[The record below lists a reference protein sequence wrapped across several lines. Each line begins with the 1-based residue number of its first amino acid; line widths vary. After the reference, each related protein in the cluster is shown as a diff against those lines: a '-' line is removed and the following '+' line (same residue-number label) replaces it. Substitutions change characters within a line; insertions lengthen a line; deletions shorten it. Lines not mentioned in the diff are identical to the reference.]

1 MQGILRS
8 FALFFFSL
16 GGFGLLLLG
25 VLDSSF
31 LFLPLGNDLLMV
43 ALTAAHP
50 GRMAWY
56 IAMAT
61 AGSVLGVAFTQWVSA
76 KGGRKGIEG
85 EHKGRQVAYVERKV
99 KERGGIAIGIASLM
113 PPPFPFTAF
122 IIVAAAL
129 QYPLKKM
136 LAIVAGTRALR
147 FTIDGCLALIFGR
160 RIIALAKAPWFVHF
174 IVALVVISMA
184 GSAWSIF
191 GWIRKSRTRSV

>member
-1 MQGILRS
+1 MQSILRS

-50 GRMAWY
+50 GRMFYY

-61 AGSVLGVAFTQWVSA
+61 AGSVLGVAFTHWVSA
-76 KGGRKGIEG
+76 KGGRMGIEG
-85 EHKGRQVAYVERKV
+85 DRKGRQIAYVERKV
-99 KERGGIAIGIASLM
+99 KERGGLAIGFAALM

-129 QYPLKKM
+129 QYPLKRM

-160 RIIALAKAPWFVHF
+160 RIIEMAKAPWFVDF